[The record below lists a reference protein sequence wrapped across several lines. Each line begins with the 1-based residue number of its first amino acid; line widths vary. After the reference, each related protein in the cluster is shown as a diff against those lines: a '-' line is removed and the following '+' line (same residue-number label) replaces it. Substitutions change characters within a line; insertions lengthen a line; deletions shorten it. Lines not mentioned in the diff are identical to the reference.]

1 MWRMF
6 RHDQPACATVRAGAD
21 DRLGR
26 GKGDT
31 MEYLGTPFAWSVF
44 AVIAIAVAAA
54 MITYAI
60 RKKDETVPSF
70 GEVSGTL
77 KQDWTR
83 AGKID
88 FHVAA
93 LESTSPQQL
102 ILRVGEK
109 RIIENSMGEDVI
121 QLRWRFATMEEAKEV
136 VVCWNTFGSQ
146 NRPS

>member
-1 MWRMF
+1 MYF
-6 RHDQPACATVRAGAD
+6 QG
-21 DRLGR
+21 
-26 GKGDT
+26 
-31 MEYLGTPFAWSVF
+31 
-44 AVIAIAVAAA
+44 
-54 MITYAI
+54 
-60 RKKDETVPSF
+60 
-70 GEVSGTL
+70 
-77 KQDWTR
+77 
-83 AGKID
+83 
-88 FHVAA
+88 